1 MDGGATA
8 SARWIGNDV
17 SGKLTNCSSISVKS
31 NIFKRG
37 HSGNSTQL
45 RKISVTEPNFN
56 HRKKITIM
64 SQNIRMIH
72 LYDCDFTWWLA
83 SLSPWTIY
91 PLIAALR
98 KPHFERTFQ
107 LRRNEGKISSVEK
120 RSTAFEILTSLSS
133 NTLDESGTLIKLQRS
148 FGSPNE
154 WSHVSPCL
162 TKKNGSF

>member
-31 NIFKRG
+31 NIFTRG

-107 LRRNEGKISSVEK
+107 LRRNEGKIQCGK
-120 RSTAFEILTSLSS
+120 
-133 NTLDESGTLIKLQRS
+133 TLNGIRNPDKFIFQCTWRKWNFNQT
-148 FGSPNE
+148 
-154 WSHVSPCL
+154 L
-162 TKKNGSF
+162 TKFPVT